1 MTYINKAT
9 TALMVSALI
18 VISALTATASSSKA
32 TPTVTGKA
40 GCVMANGNNGT
51 RSTMTPAPGGGEVVA
66 EQQECQPGMTGEG
79 EVIDGGLI
87 FDKGDWIYDNFVTAG
102 EMNNVIDQMYRE
114 LGEGYTYDP
123 TKDNEQDLRLVDHD
137 QEIGNINNSI
147 TNINADLSVVHNT
160 LNNHE
165 TRIGDIEDGAV
176 MYNRDA
182 AGNKTG
188 GVTFNDGTG
197 NPVQLGNVAAGKAG
211 TDAVNVDQL
220 STALDGLGGGA
231 KVNPDGSV
239 TGPTYVIGGNTYN
252 NVGDALRAQGDLSVQ
267 YVADENG
274 KPTNT
279 VVLTGDGTGAPVK
292 ITNVAAGTEDTDAVN
307 YGQVRNNVGYDQN
320 ADGSRGDSITLVG
333 GSTGPVTIH
342 NLADGRKD
350 SDAATVRQVSQARQ
364 DSFDYTDQ
372 QVSALRDQNNARFD
386 ALSGEVSDVR
396 SEARAGVASAMAA
409 AGLRFDDRPGKAS
422 IAGGLGGFKTATS
435 MAVGAGYTSEDGRW
449 RMNGTVAH
457 SFSTNDTA
465 WNAGA
470 SWTFN

>member
-1 MTYINKAT
+1 MKILKKAN
-9 TALMVSALI
+9 TALMGSAL
-18 VISALTATASSSKA
+18 VLASALMATSSISYA
-32 TPTVTGKA
+32 APTVTGKGGCIMDKNGAA
-40 GCVMANGNNGT
+40 GRVENI
-51 RSTMTPAPGGGEVVA
+51 PGGGSDDSQHVDYICKDTSAGLPDTGVII
-66 EQQECQPGMTGEG
+66 PGSNGW
-79 EVIDGGLI
+79 D
-87 FDKGDWIYDNFVTAG
+87 YDNFVTAG
-102 EMNNVIDQMYRE
+102 EMNGIIDQMYQE
-114 LGEGYTYDP
+114 LGSSYTYDP
-123 TKDNEQDLRLVDHD
+123 TKDNEQDNRLGGHD
-137 QEIGNINNSI
+137 QEIGNINNNI
-147 TNINADLSVVHNT
+147 TNINADLTQVHNT

-165 TRIGDIEDGAV
+165 TRIGDLEDGAV

-182 AGNKTG
+182 NGNKTG

-197 NPVQLGNVAAGKAG
+197 NPVKLSNVAAGSAG

-220 STALDGLGGGA
+220 TTALNALGGGSSI
-231 KVNPDGSV
+231 NIDG
-239 TGPTYVIGGNTYN
+239 TITAPTYNVGGVSYN
-252 NVGDALRAQGDLSVQ
+252 NVGDALKAQADLSVQ

-279 VVLTGDGTGAPVK
+279 IALTGDGTGAPVK
-292 ITNVAAGTEDTDAVN
+292 MTNLAAGTEDTDAVN
-307 YGQVRNNVGYDQN
+307 YSQIKNNVGYDQN
-320 ADGSRGDSITLVG
+320 EDGSRGDSITLVG

-342 NLADGRKD
+342 NVADGKKD
-350 SDAATVRQVSQARQ
+350 SDAATVRQVNQARQ

-372 QVSALRDQNNARFD
+372 QVANLRDQNNARFD
-386 ALSGEVSDVR
+386 ALSGEISDVR

-422 IAGGLGGFKTATS
+422 IAGAMGGFKTATS

>member
-1 MTYINKAT
+1 MTYLKRAN
-9 TALMVSALI
+9 TALMGIAPI
-18 VISALTATASSSKA
+18 VIIALMGTTLISHAA
-32 TPTVTGKA
+32 PTVTGIG
-40 GCVMANGNNGT
+40 GCILNNGQQASFDDKAVFPEGT
-51 RSTMTPAPGGGEVVA
+51 YPDPSESGGGPGVPTSNGHYTCGTDQKVDGDSIYTNAPDAPGSS
-66 EQQECQPGMTGEG
+66 
-79 EVIDGGLI
+79 I
-87 FDKGDWIYDNFVTAG
+87 FTQGNFVTDD
-102 EMNNVIDQMYRE
+102 EINRVLNQVYQD
-114 LGEGYTYDP
+114 LGNTYDP
-123 TKDNEQDLRLVDHD
+123 ATDNAQDGRLD
-137 QEIGNINNSI
+137 N
-147 TNINADLSVVHNT
+147 L
-160 LNNHE
+160 
-165 TRIGDIEDGAV
+165 EDGSV

-182 AGNKTG
+182 NGNKTG

-197 NPVQLGNVAAGKAG
+197 NPVQLANVAAGKAG

-220 STALDGLGGGA
+220 TGALDGLGGGA

-239 TGPTYVIGGNTYN
+239 TGPTYIIGGNSYD

-274 KPTNT
+274 KPTNN
-279 VVLTGDGTGAPVK
+279 VILTGDGTGAPVK
-292 ITNVAAGTEDTDAVN
+292 ISNVAAGTEDTDAVN
-307 YGQVRNNVGYDQN
+307 YSQIKNNVGYDQN
-320 ADGSRGDSITLVG
+320 EDGSRGDTITLVG
-333 GSTGPVTIH
+333 GSTGPVTIQ
-342 NLADGRKD
+342 NLADGKKD
-350 SDAATVRQVSQARQ
+350 SDAATVRQVNQARQ

-372 QVSALRDQNNARFD
+372 QVSVLREQNNARFD
-386 ALSGEVSDVR
+386 ALSGEISDVR